1 MSIPPR
7 SLHTR
12 ISLLLTGLAAT
23 MLMVLALLWVHG
35 VRSSIHEEISAANRV
50 TVQWFVALASDMQSA
65 PAAQAT
71 QRVLP
76 MVQSLGRIRAN
87 ALEVLAEDG
96 QRLYAS
102 PAPTYKAD
110 RVAPGWFAA
119 LVTPVFAV
127 HRVIVGDLELV
138 VTPDASRAVLDAWD
152 DLQVLGLW
160 AVALLGALFALV
172 RWALGRTMRPLEQ
185 VMAALDCTGHG
196 RFDVRL
202 PVFPLRELGR
212 LSLAFNGM
220 ADRLEE
226 AVEDNVRLESEREVA
241 RLVQARLE
249 DERHA
254 IARELHDTLAQGI
267 TGVRTLAGAIAQR
280 TPDQPAL
287 HQPAQSIV
295 AVTGEMQDGVKAIL
309 YRLRAVLD
317 HDLATAIAHERTRW
331 ELLHPHIALSC
342 RMDIGTAPL
351 AAELTQTALR
361 VAQEGLTNIVRH
373 AKATRA
379 ELWIERKG
387 GWLNIRLSD
396 NGCGLGSASSHAG
409 SGLGLTGMRE
419 RIALQGGQ
427 LQLNTS
433 ASGGL
438 CVVARLPDCFPQ
450 PTLEPAP

>member
-50 TVQWFVALASDMQSA
+50 TVQWLVALASDMQSS

-212 LSLAFNGM
+212 LSLGQQQTLLDAK
-220 ADRLEE
+220 DLPLQSLKPRL
-226 AVEDNVRLESEREVA
+226 
-241 RLVQARLE
+241 
-249 DERHA
+249 
-254 IARELHDTLAQGI
+254 I
-267 TGVRTLAGAIAQR
+267 
-280 TPDQPAL
+280 P
-287 HQPAQSIV
+287 
-295 AVTGEMQDGVKAIL
+295 
-309 YRLRAVLD
+309 
-317 HDLATAIAHERTRW
+317 
-331 ELLHPHIALSC
+331 
-342 RMDIGTAPL
+342 
-351 AAELTQTALR
+351 
-361 VAQEGLTNIVRH
+361 LTNQQFH
-373 AKATRA
+373 
-379 ELWIERKG
+379 
-387 GWLNIRLSD
+387 
-396 NGCGLGSASSHAG
+396 
-409 SGLGLTGMRE
+409 
-419 RIALQGGQ
+419 
-427 LQLNTS
+427 
-433 ASGGL
+433 
-438 CVVARLPDCFPQ
+438 
-450 PTLEPAP
+450 